1 MDCSVIYYSAR
12 KTSLCEKA
20 LRRGTASMGL
30 RIASSCFATDAQT
43 LGEKLREA
51 FLRGSV
57 CFVAGGLGFTD
68 RRSVSGILANAAA
81 RSKPDLLRRLPNGD
95 GDDGYLLRAGSMLL
109 VLLPDEP
116 EQLERMLGGRLNEFI
131 RKSIKN

>member
-30 RIASSCFATDAQT
+30 RLASSCFATDAKS
-43 LGEKLREA
+43 LGDRLREA
-51 FLRGSV
+51 FSRGRV
-57 CFVAGGLGFTD
+57 CLVAGGLGFSD
-68 RRSVSGILANAAA
+68 HRALSRILSNAAA
-81 RSKPDLLRRLPNGD
+81 RSQPDLLRRLPNED
-95 GDDGYLLRAGSMLL
+95 GDDGYLLRAGDMLL

-116 EQLERMLGGRLNEFI
+116 DQLERLLSGRLSEFI
-131 RKSIKN
+131 RKSIQ